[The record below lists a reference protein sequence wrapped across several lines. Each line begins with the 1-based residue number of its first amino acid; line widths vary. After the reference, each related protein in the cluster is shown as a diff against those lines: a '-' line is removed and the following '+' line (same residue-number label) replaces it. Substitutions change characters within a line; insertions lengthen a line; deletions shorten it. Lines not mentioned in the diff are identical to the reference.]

1 MTNEQL
7 LYELRDYIIDSMV
20 ETYVS
25 KSSNI
30 ESKDIPE
37 HFLELGEE
45 IRSVLEQKEVGS
57 IIGNILNGVYEEYE
71 IDKPDFASVMKRAI
85 NYKP

>member
-30 ESKDIPE
+30 EPKDIPE

-57 IIGNILNGVYEEYE
+57 IIGNMLNGVYEEYE